1 MFIVSHLVP
10 MCWDPKEPHCC
21 QPSVCIADLLASLFV
36 LLCQIY
42 SSVGDCGAFHN
53 EGCNLNFTWCWVL
66 WVQPVCWSFFVGE
79 AGGIIR
85 VPRNWRFF
93 NWIAM
98 SKSLWSWWRE
108 THTSHIS
115 PDLFLGWSECLPSFV
130 YSLRY
135 QIWIFMDMFGIAKAT
150 TTTTLLLKE
159 WVLNLKSCV
168 PVIWNFWFILDNLLW
183 FGTYLLFG
191 IGNLPVTAR
200 DSFSDV

>member
-1 MFIVSHLVP
+1 M
-10 MCWDPKEPHCC
+10 
-21 QPSVCIADLLASLFV
+21 ADLLASLFV

-98 SKSLWSWWRE
+98 FTCLWSWWC
-108 THTSHIS
+108 SHLSYFTRSVSWAIRMSSLFCLQPQIS
-115 PDLFLGWSECLPSFV
+115 NLNIHGYVWYCKSYYKHNLVAEGMSSKPEIMCSCNLKLLIHSGQPPLILEPI
-130 YSLRY
+130 YSL
-135 QIWIFMDMFGIAKAT
+135 
-150 TTTTLLLKE
+150 E
-159 WVLNLKSCV
+159 
-168 PVIWNFWFILDNLLW
+168 
-183 FGTYLLFG
+183 
-191 IGNLPVTAR
+191 
-200 DSFSDV
+200 